1 MSTVIKTSEGMS
13 SIESPSESEEE
24 CPKAEDHRFGSSY
37 DLADT
42 EFPVKQVKLEI
53 ERILEPNKDFKISK
67 KVIDEFPY
75 TGWNYL
81 PEEFKDKKNLIMI
94 PTDIVDDEFLRT
106 FMLSHKKLYGIYSQV
121 LFKSNHKVGYY
132 YAGHSIFIEP
142 SFYYIEPGMYL
153 LNAPQCT
160 DSRTISYTYIIFD
173 GVSQKE
179 MVEKILRFV
188 KNYRD
193 YVIKINERNEFNFQ
207 MFDRVFLKDGIK
219 EDIISDLSGFLQ
231 SEDQYEELG
240 IPWKRGYLFSGP
252 PGNGKTL
259 LLRQIGKAFDIELKN
274 LMDYIDKRG
283 KLIVPLAKV
292 RTTLPLYGYL
302 DIHRLAFYGSKNSN
316 LSIYFIE
323 DLEKVVGRNDNDF
336 AEITLSNFLNAID
349 GVDALGNGFIL
360 IATTNYM
367 NDLAGA
373 VVGRPGRFDRIF
385 EFKNPIME
393 QIREFFEFY
402 NFKVK
407 SGKND
412 KTEEIMK
419 ELEGYSMAFVEEF
432 IKASKMKVRSN
443 IIKYKDART
452 ILDKIHKHGQAFK
465 EYSEKIGFNC

>member
-1 MSTVIKTSEGMS
+1 MPTIIMT
-13 SIESPSESEEE
+13 SIESPRESEDCCDKVEE
-24 CPKAEDHRFGSSY
+24 ELKEPRDFFDGSSFP
-37 DLADT
+37 
-42 EFPVKQVKLEI
+42 EFPFKQIKLEI
-53 ERILEPNKDFKISK
+53 EKILEPNKDFKISK
-67 KVIDEFPY
+67 ELIDEMSY

-94 PTDIVDDEFLRT
+94 PVDIDAGDEFLRT
-106 FMLSHKKLYGIYSQV
+106 FILTHKKLNGIYSQV
-121 LFKSNHKVGYY
+121 LFKSNHAVGYY
-132 YAGHSIFIEP
+132 YAGHSIYIEP

-160 DSRTISYTYIIFD
+160 DSRTIAYTYIVFD
-173 GVSQKE
+173 SISQKE
-179 MVEKILRFV
+179 MVEKILRFI

-193 YVIKINERNEFNFQ
+193 YVIKINKRKKFNPQ
-207 MFDRVFLKDGIK
+207 IFDRVFLKDGIK
-219 EDIISDLSGFLQ
+219 EDIISDLKGFLQ
-231 SEDQYEELG
+231 SEDQYEELS
-240 IPWKRGYLFSGP
+240 IPWKRGYLFTGP

-259 LLRQIGKAFDIELKN
+259 LLRQIGKAFDIDLKN
-274 LMDYIDKRG
+274 LMDFIDKRG
-283 KLIVPLAKV
+283 RLIVPLAKV
-292 RTTLPLYGYL
+292 QTTLPLYGYL
-302 DIHRLAFYGSKNSN
+302 DIHRLAHYGSKNSN

-323 DLEKVVGRNDNDF
+323 DLEKVVGRNDSDF
-336 AEITLSNFLNAID
+336 AQITLSNFLNAID

-373 VVGRPGRFDRIF
+373 IVGRPGRFDRIF
-385 EFKNPIME
+385 EFKNPEME

-407 SGKND
+407 SGKNN

-432 IKASKMKVRSN
+432 IKASKMKVQSN
-443 IIKYKDART
+443 TIKYKDARN
-452 ILDKIHKHGQAFK
+452 ILDKIHKHGSAFK